1 MEDRFIVLEE
11 ELPADEYEGG
21 DHWYIFDLKENDVL
35 NNEWFKTEKQA
46 NDYLIV
52 YCDNEGIL

>member
-21 DHWYIFDLKENDVL
+21 DHWYIYDLVDNEVL
-35 NNEWFKTEKQA
+35 NNEWFETEKQA
-46 NDYLIV
+46 YDYLNL
-52 YCDNEGIL
+52 YFEHEGIL